1 VGEGKAVTGDRPR
14 AGEKTRLRLLSVS
27 ILLATLCVGVALAQP
42 ATSMPLLKP
51 TTNETI
57 PLTDLISVGPSSN
70 SSIISPIAPYPYYYP
85 SPNYSIQAILQ
96 QLLDAK
102 DGSYTNL
109 SLNTQNY
116 VTTIKADEITVIDT
130 QLSIHITGLKCVIDK
145 YANTI
150 TVTASLIDY
159 KQGTTTF
166 YATNV
171 SFTTPY
177 QNEIMP
183 MVGGVV
189 PPQPS
194 K

>member
-1 VGEGKAVTGDRPR
+1 
-14 AGEKTRLRLLSVS
+14 
-27 ILLATLCVGVALAQP
+27 
-42 ATSMPLLKP
+42 
-51 TTNETI
+51 
-57 PLTDLISVGPSSN
+57 
-70 SSIISPIAPYPYYYP
+70 
-85 SPNYSIQAILQ
+85 
-96 QLLDAK
+96 
-102 DGSYTNL
+102 
-109 SLNTQNY
+109 LNTQNY

>member
-1 VGEGKAVTGDRPR
+1 MTKM
-14 AGEKTRLRLLSVS
+14 KTSRLIILSVS

-42 ATSMPLLKP
+42 ASMPLMKP

-57 PLTDLISVGPSSN
+57 PLGGLISVGPISN

-85 SPNYSIQAILQ
+85 TPNYSLQAIIQ

-102 DGSYTNL
+102 DGTYTNL
-109 SLNTQNY
+109 SVNTHNY
-116 VTTIKADEITVIDT
+116 VTTIKADEITVTDT
-130 QLSIHITGLKCVIDK
+130 QLSIHLTEFKCVIDK

-150 TVTASLIDY
+150 AVTASLIDY
-159 KQGTTTF
+159 KQGTTTL
-166 YATNV
+166 YAKNL

-177 QNEIMP
+177 YSEIVP